1 MDSLNYPDI
10 QDKDHIWIREI
21 EMADAPY
28 EFDRVPL
35 LVQFEE
41 APGFSET
48 YGFAGSQGMVNLEGQ
63 LLKPRGR
70 ESESVLL
77 FMHPSSTLNLMPMPA
92 GMARAGYHVMCCASR
107 YAKNDSALIMEKV
120 ALDMGAYVRFAKEE
134 MGYKDVV
141 LVGWSGGGSLSLFY
155 QSQAENPTITQTPA
169 GDPVDLTSANL
180 IPVDGTMFVA
190 AHISRAK
197 TLTEWMDPSVLD
209 ETRPD
214 DRVLDLDLYNPDNPN
229 QPAYEA
235 AFLDRYR
242 AAQIDRNRRITA
254 WVRNMLDELGR
265 RSDGETERG
274 FVVHRTMADPRW
286 LDPLVDPNDRRPG
299 WCFLGEPRTV
309 NVGPVGLARF
319 CTLRSW
325 LSQWSY
331 DESRADGPDCAKG
344 ISVPFLSVINSA
356 DDAAPANHTTLIH
369 QSAASADKTSITIKG
384 ANHYYKDQPEL
395 MTEAV
400 AACGAWLEERNLA

>member
-1 MDSLNYPDI
+1 MT
-10 QDKDHIWIREI
+10 
-21 EMADAPY
+21 DAPY
-28 EFDRVPL
+28 EFDRLPL
-35 LVQFEE
+35 IVQFEE

-48 YGFAGSQGMVNLEGQ
+48 YGFAGSQGVVYLEGQ

-70 ESESVLL
+70 ASDGVLL

-92 GMARAGYHVMCCASR
+92 GLARAGHHVLCCASR

-120 ALDMGAYVRFAKEE
+120 ALDMGAHIRFAKAEL
-134 MGYKDVV
+134 GYKNVT

-155 QSQAENPTITQTPA
+155 QSQAENPTITHTPA
-169 GDPVDLTSANL
+169 SDPVDFTAAGLTPA
-180 IPVDGTMFVA
+180 DAAMFIA

-197 TLTEWMDPSVLD
+197 TLTEWMDPSVLIED
-209 ETRPD
+209 RPD
-214 DRVLDLDLYNPDNPN
+214 DRELALDLYDPDNPN
-229 QPAYEA
+229 QPPYDA

-242 AAQIDRNRRITA
+242 AAQVARNRRITS
-254 WVRNMLDELGR
+254 WVHDTLDELR
-265 RSDGETERG
+265 ARDDGEMERG

-286 LDPLVDPNDRRPG
+286 LDPAVDPNDRRPK

-331 DESRADGPDCAKG
+331 DESRADGPEGARG

-356 DDAAPANHTTLIH
+356 DDAAPASHTRLIH
-369 QSAASADKTSITIKG
+369 QAAASADKTSITIQS

-395 MTEAV
+395 MAEAV
-400 AACGAWLEERNLA
+400 TACGAWLEERGLG